1 MSRKATTK
9 LALWS
14 AIWVSLTLI
23 STPLLAEEAVS
34 TRTSKTISFS
44 DKSALDK
51 VARDEQFKQAESDV
65 NDALIKTGLRPES
78 FAMAVRV
85 DSTSSASSSD
95 IFIYD
100 ASSELI
106 SDFNYDGFYHRFS
119 VSVDADTVY
128 ETAYVYAKTYL
139 SYEGGPWNHYATSDN
154 YHIYGDSELD
164 RFVIETELGEGFPT
178 GYYDVRIE
186 LYDADHNIWID
197 TYGPYDD
204 VDLLELPLEDSYYD
218 EGYGTVGYQT
228 EAEIIVSGHGQGAM
242 SWWLLSIP
250 SLLVAARRW
259 HLKHPV

>member
-9 LALWS
+9 LALWP

-23 STPLLAEEAVS
+23 STPLIAAETVS
-34 TRTSKTISFS
+34 SRTSKSISFS
-44 DKSALDK
+44 NETALDK

-65 NDALIKTGLRPES
+65 NDALVKTGPRPES
-78 FAMAVRV
+78 IAMAVHV
-85 DSTSSASSSD
+85 DSTSSSD
-95 IFIYD
+95 VFIYD

-106 SDFNYDGFYHRFS
+106 SDLNYDGFYHRFS
-119 VSVDADTVY
+119 VSVDADTIY
-128 ETAYVYAKTYL
+128 ETAYVYAKMYL
-139 SYEGGPWNHYATSDN
+139 SYEGGPWNHYATSDY

-186 LYDADHNIWID
+186 LYDADYNIWVD

-218 EGYGTVGYQT
+218 EGYNTVQYQT
-228 EAEIIVSGHGQGAM
+228 ETEIMVSGRGHGAM
-242 SWWLLSIP
+242 SWWLLTIP

-259 HLKHPV
+259 NVKHKV

>member
-9 LALWS
+9 LTLWS

-23 STPLLAEEAVS
+23 STPLIAEEAVS
-34 TRTSKTISFS
+34 TRSSKSISFS
-44 DKSALDK
+44 NKIELDK
-51 VARDEQFKQAESDV
+51 VARDEQLKQAESDV
-65 NDALIKTGLRPES
+65 NEPLIKTGLRPES
-78 FAMAVRV
+78 FAMAVYV
-85 DSTSSASSSD
+85 ESTSSTSAPD
-95 IFIYD
+95 IFVYD

-119 VSVDADTVY
+119 VSVDADTVF
-128 ETAYVYAKTYL
+128 ETAYVYAKMYL
-139 SYEGGPWNHYATSDN
+139 SYEGGPWNHYATSAN

-186 LYDADHNIWID
+186 LYDADHNDWVD

-204 VDLLELPLEDSYYD
+204 ADLLELPLEDSYYD
-218 EGYGTVGYQT
+218 EGYGAVEYQT
-228 EAEIIVSGHGQGAM
+228 ETEIIVSGHGHGAM
-242 SWWLLSIP
+242 SWWLLTIP

-259 HLKHPV
+259 NIKH